1 MEGRS
6 AAATDRSAGT
16 AAPRGAGRKV
26 TYARGD
32 AARRRILDVAW
43 EAFAERGFRG
53 TSFNEIAKAA
63 GLTMAGLIHHF
74 PTKVDLFTAVLAAR
88 DADDHARLHG
98 LLGDEPTGFEVLDA
112 FVATA
117 RMNADRYSLVQL
129 SHLIAAESARGD
141 HPGTE
146 FAREHFRST
155 RDLVQKAL
163 QRSIDAGE
171 IGARTRPDLVALQ
184 VVAMIEGLE
193 NQWLHYRDGIDLAG
207 VFGAWVSDLKD
218 QLRST

>member
-1 MEGRS
+1 MEGRI
-6 AAATDRSAGT
+6 AAAADRPAVSATPPGT
-16 AAPRGAGRKV
+16 RRKA

-74 PTKVDLFTAVLAAR
+74 PTKVDLFAAVLAAR

-98 LLGDEPTGFEVLDA
+98 MLGDEPTGLQVLDA

-117 RMNADRYSLVQL
+117 RMNADRYSFVQL
-129 SHLIAAESARGD
+129 THLIAAESARGD

-146 FAREHFRST
+146 FARQHFRST

-163 QRSIDAGE
+163 QRSIDSGE
-171 IGARTRPDLVALQ
+171 INARTRPDLVALQ

-193 NQWLHYRDGIDLAG
+193 NQWLHDPDGIDLAG
-207 VFGAWVSDLKD
+207 VFAAWVSDLKD